1 MAYTKEKA
9 KAYYKAYREA
19 NLEKCRERGRA
30 YREANREKIKAY
42 KKAWHKANKDKI
54 KAYREANKEKIKEY
68 DKAYREANKDKIKA
82 NCEANKEEK
91 KAYDKAYYE
100 ANKEEHRV
108 RSRAY
113 YQANKAKYFQRVY
126 KREKKMKEFQTP
138 AWANIDKMN
147 ETYKECKRISEET
160 GILHHVDHII
170 PLNGR
175 NVSGLHVE
183 TNLQIITAHENLSKH
198 NSFAGD
204 SI

>member
-9 KAYYKAYREA
+9 KAYYEAYREA
-19 NLEKCRERGRA
+19 NPEKLKARR
-30 YREANREKIKAY
+30 KAY
-42 KKAWHKANKDKI
+42 YHANKEKQKAYYEVNKEKYKEWHKE
-54 KAYREANKEKIKEY
+54 YREANKEK
-68 DKAYREANKDKIKA
+68 
-82 NCEANKEEK
+82 EK
-91 KAYDKAYYE
+91 LRKQAWF
-100 ANKEEHRV
+100 
-108 RSRAY
+108 
-113 YQANKAKYFQRVY
+113 QANKAKAYRTSL
-126 KREKKMKEFQTP
+126 KRKNKMNEFQTP